1 MMKTIRIMVK
11 KAISLFSGVELL
23 IALSYFYDFIFFIN
37 LQVAF
42 LSSFF
47 VIIGASYAY
56 KKMVENQIEIKNSD
70 NGKRDLL
77 DTIEDPYEL
86 YEDTSINN
94 APAEELDL
102 KEIVQ
107 EEKKKIKTFSF
118 QSAKYGA
125 KGSVSL
131 FRLMPYLFLVLGFIS
146 LKNHNYLDI
155 SFYLPSILLGII
167 IGSLVSKP
175 LSK

>member
-1 MMKTIRIMVK
+1 MIRIMVK

-23 IALSYFYDFIFFIN
+23 IVLSYFYDFIFFIN

-47 VIIGASYAY
+47 VIVGASYAY
-56 KKMVENQIEIKNSD
+56 KKMVENQVDIKNSD
-70 NGKRDLL
+70 DGKRDLL

-86 YEDTSINN
+86 YEDTPINN
-94 APAEELDL
+94 APVEELDL